1 LFFMK
6 SRFLALFDIDRPRTV
21 YRASNPGR
29 MSMIEAF
36 PLCWPD
42 RRPRTESA
50 KRQRSRFKTGFT
62 AAVRNILAE
71 LRRLGASNVVVSSN
85 IPTGRGGLPLA
96 SAKRVDDIGVAVY
109 FTLKG
114 KERCFV
120 CDRWDEVGDNILA
133 IAKTI
138 GAIRG
143 TERWGTGDMVE
154 AAFAGFDLLPS
165 PDDWRSELGHPTT
178 WEEAEAT
185 YRQRSRT
192 AHPDVPGGSHETMTR
207 LNRAREAARAA
218 LS

>member
-1 LFFMK
+1 MK

-42 RRPRTESA
+42 RQPRTESA

-62 AAVRNILAE
+62 AALHKTLAE
-71 LRRLGASNVVVSSN
+71 LRRLGASNVIISSN

-96 SAKRVDDIGVAVY
+96 SAKRVDDVGVAVY
-109 FTLKG
+109 FTRKG
-114 KERCFV
+114 KDLCLP
-120 CDRWDEVGDNILA
+120 CDRWDKIEDNILA
-133 IAKTI
+133 IAKSI
-138 GAIRG
+138 EAIRG
-143 TERWGTGDMVE
+143 SERWGTGGMLD
-154 AAFAGFDLLPS
+154 AAFAGFELLPS

-178 WEEAEAT
+178 REEAEAT

-192 AHPDVPGGSHETMTR
+192 AHPDVPGGSHERMMR